1 MEFTFTMKLLAL
13 VTASLLSASTYV
25 NAMDNYT
32 VTFKLYD
39 KEKNEILTTSSLL
52 ADVGRGSNVNSMT
65 YAITECSKTGEKETK
80 SFRGKKFLSGYSY
93 SVNPN
98 SGAFEFVEYGIDDSK
113 YNAYDKAICFN
124 DEVKQLKSSIT
135 QKVIVGKKEF
145 QDFVLPNG
153 NTLKV
158 AIYN

>member
-1 MEFTFTMKLLAL
+1 
-13 VTASLLSASTYV
+13 
-25 NAMDNYT
+25 
-32 VTFKLYD
+32 
-39 KEKNEILTTSSLL
+39 
-52 ADVGRGSNVNSMT
+52 
-65 YAITECSKTGEKETK
+65 
-80 SFRGKKFLSGYSY
+80 LSGYSY

-113 YNAYDKAICFN
+113 YNDYDKAKCFN

-145 QDFVLPNG
+145 QDFVLPSG